1 MVHCE
6 VVSTK
11 NLRSRRDCW
20 IPDGSRGPQPE
31 KLLLEGKE
39 QAGGTDSPAP
49 QRVLRAVLSA
59 KFQDLLKS
67 KFTAEGAAIYE
78 EDNTTSIHPAE
89 PAPGK
94 HSCAVAS
101 IVRLTMHG
109 NTEPND
115 SE

>member
-1 MVHCE
+1 MTAG
-6 VVSTK
+6 SLTGAAALSRK
-11 NLRSRRDCW
+11 NFSWRGRSR
-20 IPDGSRGPQPE
+20 PE
-31 KLLLEGKE
+31 A
-39 QAGGTDSPAP
+39 QTPPAP

-101 IVRLTMHG
+101 IIRITMHG
-109 NTEPND
+109 NTEPNC
-115 SE
+115 SEEIQSEQRRSQYR